1 MQEQLTTVQ
10 KLINTLIEYGVKYG
24 FQALGAIIV
33 LIVGNIVSNWIA
45 SMALAAMTKKNMDI
59 TLAKFLATVTKIT
72 AMSFAIIIA
81 LGNFG
86 ITIAPFVAAISAMAF
101 GTSFAIQGPLSN
113 YGAGLS
119 IILSR
124 PFVVGD
130 TITVTGISGVVKEVK
145 LACTIL
151 TGSAGQIIT
160 IPNKD
165 IVGKVIENSSKHK
178 LVVGQIGISYDSK
191 PEDAVRIIY
200 SVLASNADIVRD
212 KTYAGIQS
220 FGDFA
225 IVINYSYFVPT
236 AKAGVVIHTVNLA
249 IFNSLKS
256 GGIAIPFPQH
266 DVRILANSFD
276 IQGQVSSKS

>member
-1 MQEQLTTVQ
+1 MEEQISTVQ

-33 LIVGNIVSNWIA
+33 LIAGHFIANWVA
-45 SMALAAMTKKNMDI
+45 RMSLAAMTKKNMDI
-59 TLAKFLATVTKIT
+59 TLSKFIAMVIRIIV
-72 AMSFAIIIA
+72 MSFAMIVA

-130 TITVTGISGVVKEVK
+130 TITVMGISGIVQEVK
-145 LACTIL
+145 LACTTL
-151 TGSAGQIIT
+151 TGITGQKVT

-165 IVGKVIENSSKHK
+165 IVGKIIENSSYYK
-178 LVVGQIGISYDSK
+178 LVTGQIGISYDSK
-191 PEDAVRIIY
+191 PEDAVKVIY
-200 SVLASNADIVRD
+200 NILAANPEVVRD
-212 KTYAGIQS
+212 KSFVGISS
-220 FGDFA
+220 FGEFSIQIA
-225 IVINYSYFVPT
+225 YSYFAPT
-236 AKAGVVIHTVNLA
+236 AKAGLVMHAVNLA
-249 IFNSLKS
+249 VFNSFNQAH
-256 GGIAIPFPQH
+256 ITIPHPH
-266 DVRILANSFD
+266 YDVKILSNVQAP
-276 IQGQVSSKS
+276 V